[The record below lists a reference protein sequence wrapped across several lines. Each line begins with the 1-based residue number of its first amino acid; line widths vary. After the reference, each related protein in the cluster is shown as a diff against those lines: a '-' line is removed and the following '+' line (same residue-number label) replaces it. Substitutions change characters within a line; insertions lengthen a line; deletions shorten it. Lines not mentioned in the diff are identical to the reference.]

1 MEGAEASSSFCPHYR
16 RTVKWTAA
24 YQSGV
29 EMPDVVTPRLSRS
42 ELIAAWMVSRCSR
55 TSPVMSVPCT
65 PGAVFHSIDVAARQH
80 PCDRGAMQSRPVE
93 HHPFPFDHYLFVDA
107 GHASPLIVQ

>member
-1 MEGAEASSSFCPHYR
+1 MEGAEASSSFCLHDR
-16 RTVKWTAA
+16 RTVKWSTA

-29 EMPDVVTPRLSRS
+29 E
-42 ELIAAWMVSRCSR
+42 
-55 TSPVMSVPCT
+55 VPCT

-93 HHPFPFDHYLFVDA
+93 HHPFPFDHYLFVDT
-107 GHASPLIVQ
+107 GHASLLIVQ